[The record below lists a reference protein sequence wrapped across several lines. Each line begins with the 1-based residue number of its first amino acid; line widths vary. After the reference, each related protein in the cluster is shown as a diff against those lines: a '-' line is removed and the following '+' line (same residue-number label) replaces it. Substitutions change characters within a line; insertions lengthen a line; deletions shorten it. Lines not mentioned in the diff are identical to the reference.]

1 MEIILLSTFIH
12 MDKHLDGARGT
23 LRIILKH
30 FKWSHLAK
38 KIMHELKSDIMSIF

>member
-1 MEIILLSTFIH
+1 MSLFENDIIIH
-12 MDKHLDGARGT
+12 MDKHGARGT
-23 LRIILKH
+23 LRIIFQY